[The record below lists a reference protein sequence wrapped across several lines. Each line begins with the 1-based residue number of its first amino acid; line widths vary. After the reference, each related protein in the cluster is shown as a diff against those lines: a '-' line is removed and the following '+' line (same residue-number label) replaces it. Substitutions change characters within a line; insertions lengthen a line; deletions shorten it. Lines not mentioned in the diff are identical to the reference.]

1 MHIRLLR
8 NSGVLLSRILPGLL
22 VMLVAVGASV
32 PASPVPCPEREPER
46 SAGGAQPGVLQPSV
60 LQPIR
65 VQSDAGAPAGVQF
78 GQSGAD
84 VQFGDVTLAVAPSGG
99 EAVSASPHAGPPAPQ
114 CRPVSGPLWGAT
126 SATVRSARPLSDHLR
141 PRGGSASQDAALPHA
156 LPHARWGAAAPARP
170 PRGLPSESP
179 PAQESMGTLRSV
191 VLRL

>member
-65 VQSDAGAPAGVQF
+65 AQSDAGAPAG
-78 GQSGAD
+78 

-170 PRGLPSESP
+170 PRGLPSESL